1 MHIRTPLRAACS
13 SFQAATTPGNRH
25 IHLYIY
31 LDYID
36 ICTHT
41 KYTHTHIFSH
51 SAVCK
56 YMDVRTSLRAA
67 CSSFQAAITSGSRH
81 IHLYI
86 YLDYIHICTH
96 IKYTHTHTCSHSAVC
111 KYMDVRTSLRA
122 ACSSFQ
128 AAITSGSRHIHPFIY
143 LDYIDTCIHTQYTH
157 TTYIYISAV
166 YK

>member
-96 IKYTHTHTCSHSAVC
+96 IKYTHTHTHVHIVPYVSTWMYAPLCGRPA
-111 KYMDVRTSLRA
+111 RA
-122 ACSSFQ
+122 
-128 AAITSGSRHIHPFIY
+128 SRPQSPRVA
-143 LDYIDTCIHTQYTH
+143 D
-157 TTYIYISAV
+157 IYIHSSI
-166 YK
+166 